1 MVPMIELEDQVSIP
15 ATITDVEA
23 FRRWAR
29 SDDFPERGRF
39 SFLRDKVWVDL
50 SMEQIFTHN
59 QVKAEFAEV
68 LRPLAKAGAFGYYLV
83 DRALLSNLEV
93 ELSTEPDG
101 MFVSYQ
107 AINEGRVRLIEG
119 AQDGI
124 IEILGTPDM
133 VLEVV
138 S

>member
-68 LRPLAKAGAFGYYLV
+68 LRPLAKAGAFGARSGSAWFRNVLHSTFQASRIDGV
-83 DRALLSNLEV
+83 LTEQPPRA
-93 ELSTEPDG
+93 
-101 MFVSYQ
+101 
-107 AINEGRVRLIEG
+107 AIGNPY
-119 AQDGI
+119 
-124 IEILGTPDM
+124 EIGL
-133 VLEVV
+133 
-138 S
+138 